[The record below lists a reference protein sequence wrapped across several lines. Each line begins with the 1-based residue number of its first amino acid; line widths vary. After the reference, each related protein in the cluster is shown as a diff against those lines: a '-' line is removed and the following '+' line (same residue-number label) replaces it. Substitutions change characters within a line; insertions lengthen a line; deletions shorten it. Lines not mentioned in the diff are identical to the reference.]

1 MLKHVIYT
9 IHLVV
14 KHSNKFA
21 MKCCLFSQ
29 VPLFDHHSSLRKQ
42 FEEVLNEKRKDL
54 HPPPQPE
61 FSQEDMTAHA
71 IAMFLAQRF

>member
-1 MLKHVIYT
+1 
-9 IHLVV
+9 
-14 KHSNKFA
+14 

-29 VPLFDHHSSLRKQ
+29 VPFVDHHSSLRKP
-42 FEEVLNEKRKDL
+42 FEEVLNETRKDL

-71 IAMFLAQRF
+71 IAQFLHRDFDK